1 MKVLTTGTEAFLEFI
16 HLLSKYCLKDNLQKY
31 KSSEYGKLKDVNIPS
46 GMSVSYVIPEEW
58 HLNGETTIPFKKT
71 TNC

>member
-31 KSSEYGKLKDVNIPS
+31 KSSDYGKLKDVNIPS
-46 GMSVSYVIPEEW
+46 GMSVSYVIPEE
-58 HLNGETTIPFKKT
+58 
-71 TNC
+71 